1 MRTPKAPT
9 RPMTLKP
16 KPKPKQKETRI
27 LRNALKIMKKER
39 KLMKMLAKS

>member
-9 RPMTLKP
+9 RPMTL